1 MKKKYTKSE
10 EDQLEER
17 IYKLLGIILK
27 GLYLEKKRSNTGWKE
42 WKIPGRNDMVFG
54 SSDDNPDHIY
64 YDGTFF
70 SFVWKM
76 MGIDSNDINFI
87 REYYP
92 IFKDTLA
99 RYLRDQ
105 GIIFTELS

>member
-1 MKKKYTKSE
+1 MGKKYTKSE
-10 EDQLEER
+10 GQLEER
-17 IYKLLGIILK
+17 MYRLLGIILK
-27 GLYLEKKRSNTGWKE
+27 DLYLEKKRNNTGWKE
-42 WKIPGRNDMVFG
+42 WKIPGRKDMVFG

-76 MGIDSNDINFI
+76 MGIDSDDINVI
-87 REYYP
+87 REYLP

-99 RYLRDQ
+99 KYLRDQ

>member
-1 MKKKYTKSE
+1 MGKKYTKSE

-42 WKIPGRNDMVFG
+42 WKIPGREDMVLG
-54 SSDDNPDHIY
+54 SSPDNPDHIY
-64 YDGTFF
+64 YDGKFF

-76 MGIDSNDINFI
+76 MGIDDNDINFI
-87 REYYP
+87 REYIP